1 MKKYVQIILLSYVLL
16 AWSACSPEYRFNRL
30 LKKYP
35 YLLENQVFDTVVIRD
50 GKITDTIF
58 FFKNDTFRFENTQ
71 IIRHYDSS
79 RRDFHYRYN
88 GKSDPCTTRIERTT
102 IRPPET
108 KREAK
113 ESVGFVHIAL
123 FIGCSLFS
131 IFVFIVIIRLYG
143 IFSK

>member
-16 AWSACSPEYRFNRL
+16 TWSACSPEYRFNRL

-71 IIRHYDSS
+71 IIRQYDSS
-79 RRDFHYRYN
+79 RRDFYYRFN

-102 IRPPET
+102 IRPAET
-108 KREAK
+108 KKEAK
-113 ESVGFVHIAL
+113 GTLGFYDKLAYLIFACFL
-123 FIGCSLFS
+123 IFIL
-131 IFVFIVIIRLYG
+131 LHG

>member
-1 MKKYVQIILLSYVLL
+1 MKKYFQIILLSYIILT
-16 AWSACSPEYRFNRL
+16 WSACSPEYRFNRL

-71 IIRHYDSS
+71 IIRQYDSS
-79 RRDFHYRYN
+79 RRDFYYRFN

-102 IRPPET
+102 IRPAET
-108 KREAK
+108 KRETK
-113 ESVGFVHIAL
+113 ESL
-123 FIGCSLFS
+123 SFIEKFLIGFS
-131 IFVFIVIIRLYG
+131 ITSLLIILLGR
-143 IFSK
+143 K